1 MMGVMLRQELTLAH
15 WWLAAPA
22 AALIGVSLLYH
33 AAADALQRRSLAVG
47 ASR

>member
-1 MMGVMLRQELTLAH
+1 MLRQELTLAH

-33 AAADALQRRSLAVG
+33 ATADALQRRSLAVG
-47 ASR
+47 VPR